1 MLYGLPE
8 SSVSKL
14 CEKNAQLWCF
24 SLLLKP
30 DVVLSLY
37 RIYVIGKTR
46 MSQIIDCVHIFG
58 LKYSIILWFRR
69 MLISHIGVFYL
80 LNAHFSFDKN
90 PCEWSAM
97 AWKRTAFNVIQCR
110 SWFENE
116 GKLIFCALLLPG
128 PGVCFQMFPGSRSA
142 QKIIYPSF
150 SNHERHWTTSKAVR
164 FQAIADHSQ
173 GFLS

>member
-1 MLYGLPE
+1 MTVNPKSTGYAMLYGLPE

-80 LNAHFSFDKN
+80 LNAHFSFYKN

-128 PGVCFQMFPGSRSA
+128 PRVCFQLFPMVSKPTKLCWR
-142 QKIIYPSF
+142 P
-150 SNHERHWTTSKAVR
+150 HLWHWFHTRKND
-164 FQAIADHSQ
+164 FC
-173 GFLS
+173 